1 MGDLSKLVDGL
12 YSQFVLRDFAAKI
25 LPGSLVLFTGAASIA
40 GPDEVWTLLQE
51 ARTLT
56 WLVLMGWAWIVAIA
70 LQAVFDGT
78 LWAGRA
84 DGKIL
89 VYRPKDAESEWADTN
104 AEFDR
109 SATPEQ
115 QRRHERLVVVKEVA
129 GNVAVAVAVAAV
141 VAAAAWGLHLTPL
154 AGTPWRALPAGL
166 VVAVMTIGL
175 FRLNRRHAQAQWD
188 YVRSA
193 ASGTPTVIAE
203 RDGTAQTLEARASA
217 EQPPSVP
224 SRRATSAAKI
234 EKD

>member
-12 YSQFVLRDFAAKI
+12 YSQFVLRDFAAKV
-25 LPGSLVLFTGAASIA
+25 LPGSLVLFTGVASIA
-40 GPDEVWTLLQE
+40 GTNETWAFLE
-51 ARTLT
+51 GARTLT
-56 WLVLMGWAWIVAIA
+56 WLMLMGWGWIVAIA

-89 VYRPKDAESEWADTN
+89 VYRPTT

-129 GNVAVAVAVAAV
+129 GNVGVAVAVSALVAAV
-141 VAAAAWGLHLTPL
+141 AWGIEHSPV

-166 VVAVMTIGL
+166 FGTLMTVAL

-188 YVRSA
+188 YAGSMVAVGPAVAVESDDR
-193 ASGTPTVIAE
+193 TPVLE
-203 RDGTAQTLEARASA
+203 TARCDEQTL
-217 EQPPSVP
+217 PSQ
-224 SRRATSAAKI
+224 SRPTSPTKI
-234 EKD
+234 EKG